1 MRLVGKTKRQILKT
15 TTKNKLQRNFMSI
28 NIDKVKS
35 KLNEMKSQNN
45 GGTSRIWK
53 PEEGTQRIRMVPY
66 RFNKDYPFIE
76 LYFHYDLP
84 GRSFLSPK
92 SFGDADPIVEFA
104 DELKRKGGDENYQ
117 LAKKLEPTLRI
128 YAPVVER
135 GVEEEGVKFWGF
147 SRTIYEE
154 LLGYLADE
162 EWGNFFDLEEG
173 RDLKIDRTPAEK
185 SDTNFPQTDVRPSP
199 TKTPLADSKDEMKD
213 ILDTQVKVTE
223 IFDVPS
229 YDELQDRLDDYL
241 EPDEGGSDGSESA
254 SANSSD
260 NFEDEDEGVDVDEV
274 TNEFSE
280 IFDE

>member
-1 MRLVGKTKRQILKT
+1 
-15 TTKNKLQRNFMSI
+15 MSI
-28 NIDKVKS
+28 DIDKVKK
-35 KLNEMKSQNN
+35 KLNEMKNQRS

-66 RFNKDYPFIE
+66 RFNKEYPFIE
-76 LYFHYDLP
+76 LYFHYDFP

-92 SFGDADPIVEFA
+92 SFGDSDPIIEFA
-104 DELKRKGGDENYQ
+104 EELKRKGGDENFELY
-117 LAKKLEPTLRI
+117 KKLMPTLRI
-128 YAPVVER
+128 YAPIVER
-135 GVEEEGVKFWGF
+135 GEEDDGVKFWGF

-154 LLGYLADE
+154 LLGYLADD

-199 TKTPLADSKDEMKD
+199 NKTPLADSKSEMKE

-223 IFDVPS
+223 VFDVPS
-229 YDELQDRLDDYL
+229 YDELEDRLDDYL
-241 EPDEGGSDGSESA
+241 EPDEEEETTESA
-254 SANSSD
+254 SASD
-260 NFEDEDEGVDVDEV
+260 ESFENEDEGVDVDEV
-274 TNEFSE
+274 QNEFSE

>member
-1 MRLVGKTKRQILKT
+1 
-15 TTKNKLQRNFMSI
+15 MSI

-128 YAPVVER
+128 YAPIVER
-135 GVEEEGVKFWGF
+135 GVEDEGVKFWGF

-241 EPDEGGSDGSESA
+241 EPDEEESSSSNESA
-254 SANSSD
+254 SASD
-260 NFEDEDEGVDVDEV
+260 GFEDEDEGVDVDEV